1 MEQWNRKWRT
11 LWCWSNVYVGWKVS
25 QARARALPKEEQAEF
40 WEQRHE
46 HFANVIWEN
55 IKELRGWWVKVG
67 QFMSTRSDLL
77 PQQYIHHLVKLQDM
91 MPTSDFASIRQTIAD
106 ELGDVDEIFE
116 RIDPV
121 ALASASIGQ
130 VHRAWLKDGSPVV
143 VKVQHA
149 DVETLLSHDMQNL
162 KQLSWAFGLLES
174 GLNFAPILEEW
185 QKAAAKE
192 LDFRYEL
199 AHQLRAYEGL
209 RKSGIDVKIPKPYPE
224 FTAKKVMVMEFV
236 NGFKITD
243 TEKLDAHNVDRREL
257 MFKLCDSFAYQI
269 HIDGLF
275 NGDPHPGNIL
285 VEVDAATGEATPII
299 LDWGLVKEFDAK
311 GQLAFAKLVYAVASM
326 NVMGLM
332 EAFED
337 MGFKFKEGAGAVIDP
352 EVYMDALRIAL
363 RDGEVE
369 KEETEALKKSAGE
382 TLGAAQKAGLNRQK
396 LQEKNPLEDWPR
408 DIIFFVRV
416 ASLLHGLCVQLNV
429 HLPFLQIMVKRAQE
443 CLFERYVPPS
453 PLIYVKRLGSQNTAR
468 PRTELEGRVHRLL
481 RSLFQRGLVLG
492 CQVAVVKD
500 GALLVDACIGK
511 MGPVDARPVT
521 SDSLFCGYC
530 VSKGILTTALLKLVS
545 DGEVQLDDLVSN
557 WWDGFIRY
565 GKKNITI
572 RQLLSHRA
580 GLHRALPVN
589 LTLSKL
595 TDYAAMIGVIED
607 AAPATVPGL
616 VGRYAYLTYG
626 WAVSELVASVACTP
640 VEDFILDK
648 MLRPF
653 GLENSIFL
661 PVPEDGLF
669 GEKLED
675 SDTRNTA
682 PKADDAKT
690 LTPAGAES
698 AARPS
703 SRGAQHEAPKNPE
716 KEQGGGGSLSA
727 ASAVSAFSSFT
738 KSLASG
744 QQLLTERL
752 GQRFLR
758 REDSSASGARSLDGE
773 RKGGDEGGSEP
784 QAGTAEGDAKQRE
797 QGGAADSREMTVQ
810 GPRLESP
817 RPRPLRPSA
826 CCQDGDASEVC
837 ASAPSPPGDGAA
849 GGAADDGLFPAARS
863 APLSAYGSPLG
874 SPCAQS
880 VTLEGGRDFEELAV
894 PKREQPRDSSPA
906 ASLFSRRVSALASS
920 FRSLLRSRRPG
931 STEQP
936 GKSLSC
942 DEGEAKRG
950 VGCDEKVEKK
960 SEQTVGGAS
969 AKWCTDRSHTSE
981 KAGWARATGL
991 RDRATSGK
999 SRSFFFKAKSEK
1011 QGRGLSVILHAPES
1025 PASPDDA
1032 EAGSVLLYHGDP
1044 GGASREGSLSGE
1056 HDVQAPLTDSRKG
1069 DEGALKRYRR
1079 GTSACT
1085 LDSSVASTATKAGIL
1100 EDESDRR
1107 SAYYSVSSEDCES
1120 CCCTSSRR
1128 PSSDS
1133 RADVLCTERPGDESA
1148 SGNNASTS
1156 SLHAEFSSQRAE
1168 AKGNEVS
1175 HCGEVLDARL
1185 EFSSVDSEG
1194 KSKASD
1200 PAGGA
1205 TGGGSPCLGPSA
1217 SDSAAST
1224 STGKQMP
1231 ACKTQ
1236 DIPSTSSPFSEELS
1250 SSLPSSLR
1258 SSASLLST
1266 QRVSAEGLSKEDT
1279 LETRARFPP
1288 SVCTV
1293 TAKTP
1298 LFWRITSARRRI
1310 SFGNVT
1316 QQEVMEKLQ
1325 AAKKYAEAQFGDKD
1339 AEEQKE
1345 LATNRARQRQ
1355 RLHKERA
1362 LRKLRRARPAG
1373 AGGEVWRREAEG
1385 RGGEPVSSEAAR
1397 ASDAEQMARNS
1408 RRRSGGRRR
1417 HDDSSGMGRAE
1428 SGNRLERQRRRS
1440 SGEVDSD
1447 GVSPRERLG
1456 GEELVLRRR
1465 RGDEKISGEGR
1476 ESRRDLQRARPSD
1489 RRESQRHSP
1498 SLNDSKMRNEGRQ
1511 QSLLSP
1517 ATALSVL
1524 SSRVSSRRGSSSGRS
1539 SGSRDDDFPHLPFGD
1554 SLLLSS
1560 RSPSLSG
1567 EEKAAAGALDSGLRA
1582 PQPAAAPVSLSPQ
1595 VQGEAP
1601 VPRVSALDLIRK
1613 KPHVMDPLLYDSRRI
1628 LCKRVPP
1635 TNGRFT
1641 ACGLARLY
1649 AAIAAG
1655 ELLDGPTLEAA
1666 RTPATVD
1673 DSLETLLLTGGGS
1686 RVWGLGYQLYECSK
1700 VDANHLALPPPPS
1713 PGSLMRLR
1721 AAQSFSRRQSL
1732 HPSSAVAAA
1741 RFLRCQY
1748 SGEAPAGGVSPVAA
1762 GFAGASSTAP
1772 TVGHSSSL
1780 GIQPPQE
1787 VGRDAHAEGGVVGA
1801 RSPRAG
1807 GVGRPRMLSPCR
1819 RDDRRTVTGFG
1830 HGDFGGSVALCFPEL
1845 NLSIAILVNDVLT
1858 GPQASREILEF
1869 LLRKF
1874 GLEPRWTTAVDFEE
1888 VLANLTPKPERS
1900 K

>member
-106 ELGDVDEIFE
+106 ELGDVDAIFE

-130 VHRAWLKDGSPVV
+130 VHRAWLKNGSPVV

-299 LDWGLVKEFDAK
+299 LDWGLVKEFDSK
-311 GQLAFAKLVYAVASM
+311 GQVAFAKLVYAVASM

-369 KEETEALKKSAGE
+369 KEETEALKQSAGE

-453 PLIYVKRLGSQNTAR
+453 PLIYVKRLGSQNTAL
-468 PRTELEGRVHRLL
+468 PRTQLEGRVHRLL

-500 GALLVDACIGK
+500 GTLLVDACIGK

-530 VSKGILTTALLKLVS
+530 VSKGLLTTALLKLVS

-595 TDYAAMIGVIED
+595 TDYAAMVGVIED

-640 VEDFILDK
+640 VEDFIFQK
-648 MLRPF
+648 MLLPF

-669 GEKLED
+669 GEKPD
-675 SDTRNTA
+675 DADPRNTA

-690 LTPAGAES
+690 RTPAGTEPAT
-698 AARPS
+698 RPS
-703 SRGAQHEAPKNPE
+703 SEGAQHEAPKNPE
-716 KEQGGGGSLSA
+716 KEQGGGGALSA

-773 RKGGDEGGSEP
+773 KKGGDEGGPEP
-784 QAGTAEGDAKQRE
+784 QAGTAEGHAMQRE
-797 QGGAADSREMTVQ
+797 QGGAADGRERVLQ

-817 RPRPLRPSA
+817 RRRPLRPSA
-826 CCQDGDASEVC
+826 CGQGGDASEVC
-837 ASAPSPPGDGAA
+837 ASAPSTPGHGGA
-849 GGAADDGLFPAARS
+849 GGVADDGLFLAARS
-863 APLSAYGSPLG
+863 APPSVYGSPLG
-874 SPCAQS
+874 SPRAQS
-880 VTLEGGRDFEELAV
+880 VTSEGGRDFEELV
-894 PKREQPRDSSPA
+894 LPKREQPRDSSPA

-931 STEQP
+931 NTEQP

-942 DEGEAKRG
+942 GESEARRG
-950 VGCDEKVEKK
+950 VGRDEKAEKK

-969 AKWCTDRSHTSE
+969 ARWCTDRSHTSE
-981 KAGWARATGL
+981 KFGWARAAGL
-991 RDRATSGK
+991 RDRATCRK
-999 SRSFFFKAKSEK
+999 SRSFFSGAKGEK
-1011 QGRGLSVILHAPES
+1011 LGRGLSVILHAPES

-1032 EAGSVLLYHGDP
+1032 KAGSVLLYHGNP
-1044 GGASREGSLSGE
+1044 GGVCREASLSGE
-1056 HDVQAPLTDSRKG
+1056 NDIQALLTDSRKG
-1069 DEGALKRYRR
+1069 EEGAMKRCRR
-1079 GTSACT
+1079 GTSVCT
-1085 LDSSVASTATKAGIL
+1085 LDSSVTSTATKAGIL

-1107 SAYYSVSSEDCES
+1107 SAYYSISSEDCES
-1120 CCCTSSRR
+1120 CCCASSRR

-1133 RADVLCTERPGDESA
+1133 RADFLGTERPGDGSA
-1148 SGNNASTS
+1148 SGENVSTS
-1156 SLHAEFSSQRAE
+1156 SLHADSSSQRAE
-1168 AKGNEVS
+1168 SKGNEVS
-1175 HCGEVLDARL
+1175 HCGEVLEARL
-1185 EFSSVDSEG
+1185 EFSNVDSEG
-1194 KSKASD
+1194 KPKASD

-1217 SDSAAST
+1217 SDSAT
-1224 STGKQMP
+1224 SMSADKPMQ
-1231 ACKTQ
+1231 ACKAQ
-1236 DIPSTSSPFSEELS
+1236 DLPSTSSPCSEDRS

-1258 SSASLLST
+1258 SSASSLST
-1266 QRVSAEGLSKEDT
+1266 QGVSAEGPSKEDT

-1288 SVCTV
+1288 GVCTV

-1325 AAKKYAEAQFGDKD
+1325 AAKKFAEAQAGDKG
-1339 AEEQKE
+1339 AEERQE
-1345 LATNRARQRQ
+1345 PATDRARQRQ

-1362 LRKLRRARPAG
+1362 LRKLRRVRPAG
-1373 AGGEVWRREAEG
+1373 AGGEVWRREAED
-1385 RGGEPVSSEAAR
+1385 RGGEPVSGEAAR
-1397 ASDAEQMARNS
+1397 ASDAEEIARDS
-1408 RRRSGGRRR
+1408 RGRSGERRR
-1417 HDDSSGMGRAE
+1417 HDGSSGLGRGE
-1428 SGNRLERQRRRS
+1428 SGHRLEPQRRRS
-1440 SGEVDSD
+1440 SCVVDSD
-1447 GVSPRERLG
+1447 GVSPRGRLG
-1456 GEELVLRRR
+1456 GEEVVLRRQ
-1465 RGDEKISGEGR
+1465 RGEEKIRGEGR
-1476 ESRRDLQRARPSD
+1476 GSRRDLRGGARPSN
-1489 RRESQRHSP
+1489 RRESKKPSP
-1498 SLNDSKMRNEGRQ
+1498 LLNDSKVRNEGRQ

-1524 SSRVSSRRGSSSGRS
+1524 SSRMPSRRGSSSGGS
-1539 SGSRDDDFPHLPFGD
+1539 TGSRDDDFPPLPFRD

-1567 EEKAAAGALDSGLRA
+1567 EEKAAGAVDGGFQA
-1582 PQPAAAPVSLSPQ
+1582 PQPAVASVSLSPQ

-1601 VPRVSALDLIRK
+1601 VLRVSALDLIRK

-1655 ELLDGPTLEAA
+1655 KLLDGPTLEAA

-1686 RVWGLGYQLYECSK
+1686 RVWGLGYQLYECAK

-1713 PGSLMRLR
+1713 PASLMRLR
-1721 AAQSFSRRQSL
+1721 AAQSFTRRQSL

-1748 SGEAPAGGVSPVAA
+1748 SGESQAGGVSPVAA
-1762 GFAGASSTAP
+1762 GFAGASS
-1772 TVGHSSSL
+1772 L

-1787 VGRDAHAEGGVVGA
+1787 VGTDAHAEGGVVGA

-1807 GVGRPRMLSPCR
+1807 GRPRMLSPYR

-1888 VLANLTPKPERS
+1888 VLANLTPKPEQS